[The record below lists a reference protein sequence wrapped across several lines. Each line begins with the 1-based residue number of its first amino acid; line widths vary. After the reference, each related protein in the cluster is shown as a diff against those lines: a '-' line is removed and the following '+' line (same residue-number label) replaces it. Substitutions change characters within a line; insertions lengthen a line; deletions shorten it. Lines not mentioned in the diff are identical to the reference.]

1 MKKIIK
7 GKPALSLVYC
17 LLQKTIKIYINFNIL
32 ENEINDDL
40 IVIREIFI
48 NLPYWNIS
56 NI

>member
-48 NLPYWNIS
+48 NLPY
-56 NI
+56 